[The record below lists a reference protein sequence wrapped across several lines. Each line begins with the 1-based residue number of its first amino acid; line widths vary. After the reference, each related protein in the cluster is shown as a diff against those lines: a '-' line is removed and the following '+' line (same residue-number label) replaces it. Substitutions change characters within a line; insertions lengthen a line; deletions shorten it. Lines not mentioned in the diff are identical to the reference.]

1 MLPPRRRGYSRS
13 DRCGQACYL
22 LDEVIGGLDK
32 IVEDEPEGER
42 HDDAEAL
49 RDELD
54 DVKGEAECLEFPG
67 MYG

>member
-1 MLPPRRRGYSRS
+1 
-13 DRCGQACYL
+13 